1 MVTSGH
7 TARTWSTNSATAS
20 ITCSQVSR
28 YNSTDRSPRN
38 SMTSEVFNPFG
49 SACMPKDVATAAAT
63 SAPVGMTARSTKHTE
78 SPCSATRRAAT
89 WLAIDV
95 FPTPPGPSSVTS
107 RSRLQQLGGSRGR
120 YQHARPA
127 DGSPADATRARP
139 ARLAGAHSVDPSTSG
154 PAAGSRSPG
163 PGPKRSGRARA
174 PRPGRGGAGRGARGH
189 RLVVRIGTT
198 PAPSAPTNLPGKDC
212 QRRSGPTRRRPLSC
226 LPAARS
232 ASVANSIMSRRW
244 ASTWRATASAEASS
258 RSPANGTPAK
268 SPSAE
273 RANRPASPMF
283 PEYAAARARST
294 QWLKRWRSIASRSRR
309 RT

>member
-1 MVTSGH
+1 
-7 TARTWSTNSATAS
+7 
-20 ITCSQVSR
+20 
-28 YNSTDRSPRN
+28 
-38 SMTSEVFNPFG
+38 MTSDVFKPFG
-49 SACMPKDVATAAAT
+49 SARMPKDVPTAAAT
-63 SAPVGMTARSTKHTE
+63 SAPVGITARSTKHTV

-107 RSRLQQLGGSRGR
+107 RSRLNSSVAVAITLE
-120 YQHARPA
+120 RPTT
-127 DGSPADATRARP
+127 G
-139 ARLAGAHSVDPSTSG
+139 RLAGRRDP
-154 PAAGSRSPG
+154 
-163 PGPKRSGRARA
+163 
-174 PRPGRGGAGRGARGH
+174 GASCSASRGAVDRASNFGSC
-189 RLVVRIGTT
+189 RRIAFSVARTEALGSS
-198 PAPSAPTNLPGKDC
+198 PSSSSRP
-212 QRRSGPTRRRPLSC
+212 RRSRPRRSRASACRPHRYSASARRSHKPSRNGLSAATSSNSATTASC

-232 ASVANSIMSRRW
+232 ASAASSIMSSRC

-268 SPSAE
+268 SASAE